1 MCNAIQHYQN
11 AMNKKYEVI
20 SRTDKSSGNI
30 QGQFKRMFQ
39 HMLQYANLPFC
50 QEFNSLYNIKLQP
63 EAVSS
68 A

>member
-1 MCNAIQHYQN
+1 MCNAMQHYQN
-11 AMNKKYEVI
+11 AMNKKHYII

-30 QGQFKRMFQ
+30 QGQFKRIFQ
-39 HMLQYANLPFC
+39 KYANLPFC
-50 QEFNSLYNIKLQP
+50 QELNSLSNIKLQP